1 MIWLGFGMMYCG
13 TLSTR
18 SNNSAPPMMITAT
31 RAITAVSRCVRLP
44 PNPNER
50 IPAMLGSPASAL
62 RLNSGILSPRTLST
76 QVSEVSRRAEGSGD
90 RDPRRGSAAAVDSGL
105 DLKHAGYE
113 IRLRLDLDRPRPGN
127 VYVVDRRD
135 AARSRRHDDDAVG
148 KKDRLRNR
156 VGNES

>member
-18 SNNSAPPMMITAT
+18 NNSSAPPMMMTAT

-44 PNPNER
+44 PRPNER
-50 IPAMLGSPASAL
+50 IPAIPGSSAAAL

-76 QVSEVSRRAEGSGD
+76 QVSEVSRGAAKGSGD
-90 RDPRRGSAAAVDSGL
+90 RDSGRGSAAAVDSGF

-113 IRLRLDLDRPRPGN
+113 IGLRLDLDRPRPGN

-135 AARSRRHDDDAVG
+135 AAWPRRHDDDAVQIG
-148 KKDRLRNR
+148 RASCRER
-156 VGNES
+156 V